1 VIRMEPT
8 KNLNKCFWKV
18 HALVN
23 ISQTSI
29 KLFRENAD
37 AIVISM
43 PSKPSAC
50 GCEVEKVASS
60 HKI

>member
-1 VIRMEPT
+1 MVRMEPT
-8 KNLNKCFWKV
+8 QNLNKSFREG
-18 HALVN
+18 HAQCN

-29 KLFRENAD
+29 KLFREDAD

-43 PSKPSAC
+43 PIKPSTC
-50 GCEVEKVASS
+50 GCEVEKVASH